1 MLKTTAKD
9 QARTICRARFDSA
22 SRGALACAIVGLTA
36 LYGPTRLMAQIK
48 FLPLSYLMVILTLSN
63 SASTLGHSVR
73 GFWHILFATIQV
85 VPIAALGQ
93 WLAAPAAVA
102 PPLGVAAV
110 VAAVAAFLVVL
121 PRSTHVTAKRIALAQ
136 ITLVCTELVVGT
148 HDTRYGFMNPLHIAA
163 SAGLGA
169 FSSLLALLLPLPG
182 FAHFKVKKLCKVYE
196 QNVSER
202 MDIYLRA
209 LNSEDRETKIELVLR
224 GKPLAEIGTK
234 LLQSIKI
241 LEEGMVWEKPWK
253 LLHSKHDS
261 LNIEQ
266 RLQSIELPIRA
277 MEHTLI
283 SSSSLSVQLLLDQQ
297 NLSTLS
303 QDLSAQLHN
312 KFQKI
317 LPFRASKESQ
327 QTTTDESTRNLSLKH
342 VPTFPTPNHEPS
354 CFFFSCIDTL
364 LEIPDNATETNGLQK
379 TEHPRARKPKSRA
392 QKLEP
397 AIKYSVAL
405 GLSVLLGVILEKEN
419 ACWAGL
425 MVATSFTAG
434 RPAVFTAANARG
446 QGTAIGSVYGL
457 VCCFIFHQPEI
468 RLLAFLPWIVFTG
481 FLKHSKMYGP
491 AGGVS
496 AAVAALFILGRK
508 GYGPPNEFA
517 IDRLTSVFIGLFC
530 LVLVELAIQPVRA
543 ATLARRHLLL
553 TLVSFQELLREMGFC
568 YDGGKN
574 GVNSKFKEFR
584 EKQRVLKCLVQDAES
599 EPDFWYL
606 PFHGSCYKR
615 VVVSLSNM
623 ANILFVATRNLEMLS
638 GLKVSL
644 RGDME
649 QQLDYEMGVLLGT
662 VDSLLEM
669 LSPSKRSEEVD
680 CEEMDGEVV
689 QNTGLISEEEI
700 RIAIEE
706 DYEDSDNEVVGERM
720 DIYLKGVV
728 FCISCLRK
736 EMDQIEVCVKEIVG
750 WGI

>member
-1 MLKTTAKD
+1 M
-9 QARTICRARFDSA
+9 
-22 SRGALACAIVGLTA
+22 
-36 LYGPTRLMAQIK
+36 
-48 FLPLSYLMVILTLSN
+48 
-63 SASTLGHSVR
+63 
-73 GFWHILFATIQV
+73 
-85 VPIAALGQ
+85 
-93 WLAAPAAVA
+93 
-102 PPLGVAAV
+102 
-110 VAAVAAFLVVL
+110 
-121 PRSTHVTAKRIALAQ
+121 
-136 ITLVCTELVVGT
+136 E
-148 HDTRYGFMNPLHIAA
+148 
-163 SAGLGA
+163 
-169 FSSLLALLLPLPG
+169 
-182 FAHFKVKKLCKVYE
+182 
-196 QNVSER
+196 
-202 MDIYLRA
+202 IYLRA
-209 LNSEDRETKIELVLR
+209 LNSEDRETKTELVLR

-253 LLHSKHDS
+253 LLHSKHNS
-261 LNIEQ
+261 LNLEQ
-266 RLQSIELPIRA
+266 RLQSVELPIRA

-283 SSSSLSVQLLLDQQ
+283 TSSSLSVQLLLDQQ
-297 NLSTLS
+297 NISTLS

-317 LPFRASKESQ
+317 LPFQPSSKESPQ
-327 QTTTDESTRNLSLKH
+327 KTTDESTTNLSLPH
-342 VPTFPTPNHEPS
+342 LPTFPTQNHEPS
-354 CFFFSCIDTL
+354 CFFFFSCIDTL
-364 LEIPDNATETNGLQK
+364 LEIPNHPTKTKELQK
-379 TEHPRARKPKSRA
+379 IKSPTARKPKSRA

-405 GLSVLLGVILEKEN
+405 GLSVLLGIILEKEN

-425 MVATSFTAG
+425 MVATSFTVG

-457 VCCFIFHQPEI
+457 VCCFLFHQPEI

-491 AGGVS
+491 AGGTS
-496 AAVAALFILGRK
+496 AAVAALFILGRH

-543 ATLARRHLLL
+543 ATLARRHLFL
-553 TLVSFQELLREMGFC
+553 TLVSFQELLKEMRFC
-568 YDGGKN
+568 YGRGKN
-574 GVNSKFKEFR
+574 GLSSKFEEFR

-615 VVVSLSNM
+615 VVGSFSNI

-638 GLKVSL
+638 GLKVCAVSL
-644 RGDME
+644 RRDLE
-649 QQLDYEMGVLLGT
+649 EQLDYEMGVLLGT
-662 VDSLLEM
+662 VDSLLEKM
-669 LSPSKRSEEVD
+669 SSPRKSSEEAD

-689 QNTGLISEEEI
+689 QNSGLTLITEDEI
-700 RIAIEE
+700 RIAIGE
-706 DYEDSDNEVVGERM
+706 DYEDSSDNEVVGERM
-720 DIYLKGVV
+720 DRYLKGVG